1 MTSNRRIA
9 CDLSRVDR
17 KRRSIDARSIADRR
31 SPIAN
36 RRVFVAPP
44 ARRRRR
50 RRLDAPRDATMAR
63 DGDVDARDDAVTVEA
78 RVVEHDAVGKRAPS
92 PPTATRGDANAAS
105 ASSDDEEAAAA
116 QRADRARLEG
126 CVREILRALGE
137 DVEREGLLDTPSR
150 VAKALMFATR
160 GYDACATVALGTA
173 LFHETGMA
181 NAMRTTTTNEIANGT
196 HDMVLVRD
204 IPVFSTCAETFMPFY
219 GVIHVG
225 YAPNAG
231 VIVGL
236 SKLARVAEVYAR
248 RLQTPD
254 GLARAVA
261 QALHDVASPLGV
273 GVSFTG
279 VRLGPFGPRETQ
291 GRASTGCFATSSSV
305 WWEEFGALVQLGGAP
320 SELSRGIWGD
330 DARYCGACDDDK
342 DGVASTKGRGGAET
356 LVDEAARRAV
366 EGVSES
372 VYAGVK
378 QLLNALNLEDRVSEA
393 TDGKI
398 TLEDTAR
405 RFSTLLSAMR
415 SGADVPFSVIEES
428 AARDDATTNEDV
440 IDGVCVVRDL
450 HMSTV
455 CEHHLLPFHG
465 TVSVAYALGP
475 DSSRA
480 LSRDTLQALV
490 TRHSRRLQVQERLT
504 RDVAEEV
511 SKLTGGL
518 GVMVAARA
526 AHLCMVSRGVEKP
539 GSSTCTVTKLGRFA
553 SEPAL
558 RSRVWERLASA
569 RR

>member
-1 MTSNRRIA
+1 
-9 CDLSRVDR
+9 
-17 KRRSIDARSIADRR
+17 
-31 SPIAN
+31 
-36 RRVFVAPP
+36 
-44 ARRRRR
+44 
-50 RRLDAPRDATMAR
+50 MAR
-63 DGDVDARDDAVTVEA
+63 DDGVDARDDDAVTVEA
-78 RVVEHDAVGKRAPS
+78 RVVEHDAAGKRASS
-92 PPTATRGDANAAS
+92 PPTANAAS
-105 ASSDDEEAAAA
+105 TSSDDEEAAAA
-116 QRADRARLEG
+116 QRADRVRLEG

-137 DVEREGLLDTPSR
+137 DIEREGLLDTPSR

-356 LVDEAARRAV
+356 LVDEAARRAA

-378 QLLNALNLEDRVSEA
+378 QLLNALNLEDRVREA

-440 IDGVCVVRDL
+440 IDNVCVVRDL
-450 HMSTV
+450 RMSTV

>member
-1 MTSNRRIA
+1 
-9 CDLSRVDR
+9 
-17 KRRSIDARSIADRR
+17 
-31 SPIAN
+31 
-36 RRVFVAPP
+36 
-44 ARRRRR
+44 
-50 RRLDAPRDATMAR
+50 
-63 DGDVDARDDAVTVEA
+63 
-78 RVVEHDAVGKRAPS
+78 
-92 PPTATRGDANAAS
+92 
-105 ASSDDEEAAAA
+105 
-116 QRADRARLEG
+116 LEG

-254 GLARAVA
+254 GL
-261 QALHDVASPLGV
+261 
-273 GVSFTG
+273 
-279 VRLGPFGPRETQ
+279 
-291 GRASTGCFATSSSV
+291 
-305 WWEEFGALVQLGGAP
+305 
-320 SELSRGIWGD
+320 
-330 DARYCGACDDDK
+330 
-342 DGVASTKGRGGAET
+342 
-356 LVDEAARRAV
+356 
-366 EGVSES
+366 
-372 VYAGVK
+372 
-378 QLLNALNLEDRVSEA
+378 
-393 TDGKI
+393 
-398 TLEDTAR
+398 
-405 RFSTLLSAMR
+405 
-415 SGADVPFSVIEES
+415 
-428 AARDDATTNEDV
+428 
-440 IDGVCVVRDL
+440 
-450 HMSTV
+450 
-455 CEHHLLPFHG
+455 
-465 TVSVAYALGP
+465 
-475 DSSRA
+475 
-480 LSRDTLQALV
+480 
-490 TRHSRRLQVQERLT
+490 QVQERLT

-558 RSRVWERLASA
+558 RS
-569 RR
+569 

>member
-9 CDLSRVDR
+9 RDRSRVDR
-17 KRRSIDARSIADRR
+17 KRRSIDARSIARSPIADRR

-366 EGVSES
+366 EGGE
-372 VYAGVK
+372 
-378 QLLNALNLEDRVSEA
+378 RVCLRGSEA
-393 TDGKI
+393 TIK
-398 TLEDTAR
+398 
-405 RFSTLLSAMR
+405 
-415 SGADVPFSVIEES
+415 
-428 AARDDATTNEDV
+428 
-440 IDGVCVVRDL
+440 CV
-450 HMSTV
+450 
-455 CEHHLLPFHG
+455 E
-465 TVSVAYALGP
+465 
-475 DSSRA
+475 
-480 LSRDTLQALV
+480 
-490 TRHSRRLQVQERLT
+490 SRRPSERGDG
-504 RDVAEEV
+504 RENHIRRHRE
-511 SKLTGGL
+511 
-518 GVMVAARA
+518 
-526 AHLCMVSRGVEKP
+526 
-539 GSSTCTVTKLGRFA
+539 TVFDSFVGDAFGR
-553 SEPAL
+553 
-558 RSRVWERLASA
+558 
-569 RR
+569 RRTF